1 MTNETKRALLK
12 NLMDNINVVDEDNK
26 LIVLL
31 MNDDYLG
38 DYLSV
43 IEKGEAGETKVY
55 VDDDGSYNCH
65 DADGNIR
72 TFHCSELAMRDII
85 PAKNYSDDY
94 EETEECKEMK
104 K

>member
-31 MNDDYLG
+31 ND

-85 PAKNYSDDY
+85 PAKSYSDDY
-94 EETEECKEMK
+94 EETEEREEMK